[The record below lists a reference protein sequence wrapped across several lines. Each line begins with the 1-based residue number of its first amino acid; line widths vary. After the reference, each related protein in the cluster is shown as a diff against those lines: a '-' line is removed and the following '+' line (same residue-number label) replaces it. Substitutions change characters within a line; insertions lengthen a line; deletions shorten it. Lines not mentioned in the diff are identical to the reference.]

1 MSNEKTLIVFDS
13 QGMQRTITRMASE
26 IIENYNGI
34 YDLVL
39 IGLKTRGEFLANRL
53 YDEIKKIDNIN
64 IEKGVIDI
72 TLYRDDYRT
81 NLKIPHFNLEDLPF
95 SIDNK
100 KVILVDDVL
109 FTGRSVHAAMNAIMD
124 LGRPKIIEF
133 ASLIDRGHR
142 ELPISSN
149 YTGKYVSTLLGQD
162 VSVKMRE
169 IDGDDVVTLIS

>member
-64 IEKGVIDI
+64 
-72 TLYRDDYRT
+72 
-81 NLKIPHFNLEDLPF
+81 
-95 SIDNK
+95 
-100 KVILVDDVL
+100 
-109 FTGRSVHAAMNAIMD
+109 
-124 LGRPKIIEF
+124 
-133 ASLIDRGHR
+133 
-142 ELPISSN
+142 
-149 YTGKYVSTLLGQD
+149 
-162 VSVKMRE
+162 
-169 IDGDDVVTLIS
+169 